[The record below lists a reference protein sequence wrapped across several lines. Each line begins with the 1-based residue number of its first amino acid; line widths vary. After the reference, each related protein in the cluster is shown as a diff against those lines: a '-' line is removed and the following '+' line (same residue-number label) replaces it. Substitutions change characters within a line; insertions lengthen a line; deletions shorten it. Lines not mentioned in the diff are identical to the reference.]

1 MRTTYEKHT
10 VSVADAKTMA
20 AILAACIMPEATEGM
35 DHEKAIKAKAR
46 LGKSHG
52 QVVRGLKDF
61 DDQFAALADK
71 HAERKGDKKVEA
83 TQRVKDEETGEWV
96 DQPTGGY
103 RIADPEA
110 YIKEL
115 RELQSEVFEVE
126 LSIIPLEWLEGN
138 TQIGALCSVCPMMIR
153 DDD

>member
-1 MRTTYEKHT
+1 MSKTFDKHDVT
-10 VSVADAKTMA
+10 VSDAKTMA
-20 AILAACIMPEATEGM
+20 AILAASITPEATEAM

-52 QVVRGLKDF
+52 NVVRALKDY
-61 DDQFAALADK
+61 DDQFTALADK

-83 TQRVKDEETGEWV
+83 TQRVKDEETGEWK

-110 YIKEL
+110 YVKEL
-115 RELQSEVFEVE
+115 RELMSETFELE

-138 TQIGALCSVCPMMIR
+138 TQIGALCSVCPMMIQ